1 MYVRQYHVC
10 GRWSP
15 QLISEFFS
23 VRMPHGSRTVGGEGG
38 APKKE
43 ATQQQNGAATTTTTN
58 GRDAEW
64 ECMQRTENRCV
75 YGGWYRTYAE
85 VRRYVRTT
93 GTGQRQQQRTR
104 ERTLPVAR
112 QRTDAHR
119 RRSKSCQESRILSAR
134 VHSSSS
140 KQAQSAAQRDVES
153 RLRHWLVSVSG
164 FGT

>member
-1 MYVRQYHVC
+1 MSASIMYVRQYHVC

-75 YGGWYRTYAE
+75 YGGWY
-85 VRRYVRTT
+85 VRRSTPVRTDYRYRTATATENERKNPT
-93 GTGQRQQQRTR
+93 G
-104 ERTLPVAR
+104 
-112 QRTDAHR
+112 
-119 RRSKSCQESRILSAR
+119 S
-134 VHSSSS
+134 
-140 KQAQSAAQRDVES
+140 
-153 RLRHWLVSVSG
+153 
-164 FGT
+164 